1 MQAEQEIASLGP
13 CPRSPKD
20 KGRAAEGY
28 MIVFGQAKT
37 LIRAQKA
44 KGLRLRL
51 SPGAPAVGSPH

>member
-13 CPRSPKD
+13 CPRSPKE

-37 LIRAQKA
+37 LIGPRRQR
-44 KGLRLRL
+44 GL
-51 SPGAPAVGSPH
+51 GSALEPQL